1 MTYKLEEKEIKG
13 LKTLN
18 NFEYKGNINNINKN
32 DKTIYN
38 NSNIIILEQKK
49 VKYDW
54 KMYEFLL
61 DKKIIVDFTSFL
73 LEFISGDNCENIDSN
88 KLIEKINEI
97 SINNEFFF
105 FNKKKRLQKRTIMQS
120 LNIIDNIMSN

>member
-18 NFEYKGNINNINKN
+18 NFEYKGNINNINEN

-97 SINNEFFF
+97 SINNEFSFLIR
-105 FNKKKRLQKRTIMQS
+105 KKDCRKELLCKV
-120 LNIIDNIMSN
+120 